1 MHMTCWRP
9 KSQKTHT
16 GTIQDFTDH
25 VNKLP
30 CNEELRRRQEIWCF
44 RGSEIKMLRNVRD
57 GFFQGQ
63 HGLVDALH
71 MACFL
76 IPESDIIEHVDRSG
90 SMLLRIKHGEP
101 ANADIDLQPRRNL

>member
-1 MHMTCWRP
+1 MTCWRP
-9 KSQKTHT
+9 NSQKTHT
-16 GTIQDFTDH
+16 GTIKDFTDH

-71 MACFL
+71 MTCFL
-76 IPESDIIEHVDRSG
+76 IPVSDIIERVDRSC
-90 SMLLRIKHGEP
+90 SLLLRIKHGYA
-101 ANADIDLQPRRNL
+101 ANVDVYLLPGRDP